1 METVNIDIKTE
12 TNSNYADCCL
22 TKAMPDYLMP
32 ACLLKNICLKYKLD
46 IPTYQVIC
54 TYYWSRFF

>member
-32 ACLLKNICLKYKLD
+32 ACLLKNICQKYKLD

-54 TYYWSRFF
+54 TYY